1 MDLLEALAS
10 ARRPA
15 EAFAPFRFSAGKA
28 ADRAAMARLLKEG
41 LVTAAFDTLDAQVE
55 ELLSA
60 EDPAGRRSPQEKQD
74 RRRELM
80 DGATLDEWGSWF
92 FYPWSGR
99 LVHLL
104 PKEAFAALRS
114 DRNRYKIT
122 PTQQAL
128 LATFRVGVVGLSV
141 GAATALAL
149 AMEGPYGELR
159 LADPDTLGLSNL
171 NRLRA
176 SVHDLGVNKAVLAAR
191 AISEIDPYQKLT
203 VLKEGLSESSIER
216 FFLDGGALHLVIEE
230 CDDLRM
236 KLQVRH
242 RARALS
248 IPVVMETSDRGLLD
262 VERFDREDR
271 RPLLH
276 GLLEGVTPDSLEKL
290 NPAERVAEV
299 VKLLGPSQLSAEAAA
314 SILEMKVSLS
324 SWPQLASSV
333 ALGAGVAADTTRRIL
348 LGEQVPSG
356 RFRLD
361 PSVLLRPQKAEL
373 VASRL
378 APEPSSA
385 SQKAQEQPT
394 RPPDPAGVWPAAW
407 RALIGWATL
416 APSEGNRQPWR
427 FHAIGRKARA
437 TVEGG
442 AEPWVRRAD
451 LVSLGAAV
459 ETAVLAAPS
468 LYLGCEVES
477 VDPGGVFLV
486 LGEGDEPKGRGGELI
501 TRRRTVRAAVSG
513 DALSAAEQAALQAAC
528 GQGMARTVMVAAR
541 AAVEKLAPALA
552 AAERAELLIS
562 PLQRRRADDLRWSA
576 QAAARMDGMEVAAMG
591 LSTPEL
597 VQLSLWARPGAP
609 GLLSEIGGGRAV
621 EEMARQRLVAS
632 AALGAVLAEPTAE
645 GAVEAGRE
653 LVRLWL
659 KATELGLGLH
669 PLGALPGLLCW
680 LESEHTPVSRV
691 VNDLASRARETRGAL
706 GALGSEAVHVVF
718 RLIHAPIPSLHSLR
732 HPVDRMLAIEP
743 G

>member
-1 MDLLEALAS
+1 MDLSEALAS
-10 ARRPA
+10 ARRAA
-15 EAFAPFRFSAGKA
+15 EAFAPILFHPARASE
-28 ADRAAMARLLKEG
+28 RAAMERLLKEG
-41 LVTAAFDTLDAQVE
+41 LVTAAFDELESQLE

-60 EDPAGRRSPQEKQD
+60 EDPGHRRTPAEKSD
-74 RRRELM
+74 RRRELLG
-80 DGATLDEWGSWF
+80 GAAVQEWGSWF

-104 PKEAFAALRS
+104 PKEQFAQLRS

-122 PTQQAL
+122 PAQQAL

-141 GAATALAL
+141 GAATAVAL

-176 SVHDLGVNKAVLAAR
+176 GVHDLGVNKAVLAAR
-191 AISEIDPYQKLT
+191 AIAEIDPYQKVA
-203 VLKEGLSESSIER
+203 VLEEGLSEASIER
-216 FFLDGGALHLVIEE
+216 FFTEGGQLHLVIEE

-242 RARALS
+242 RARALA

-262 VERFDREDR
+262 VERFDRDDR

-290 NPAERVAEV
+290 GPAERVAEV
-299 VKLLGPSQLSAEAAA
+299 VKMLGPSQLSAEAAA

-333 ALGAGVAADTTRRIL
+333 ALGAGVAADTSRRIL

-361 PSVLLRPQKAEL
+361 PSMLLRPQQAER
-373 VASRL
+373 VGRHL

-385 SQKAQEQPT
+385 SRQAPEIA
-394 RPPDPAGVWPAAW
+394 RPPDPSGVWPAAW

-427 FHAIGRKARA
+427 FHAIGQKARA

-459 ETAVLAAPS
+459 ETAVLAAPA
-468 LYLGCEVES
+468 LYLGCAVES
-477 VDPGGVFLV
+477 VDEQGAFLV
-486 LGEGDEPKGRGGELI
+486 LGEGDRPRGKEGDLI
-501 TRRRTVRAAVSG
+501 VRRRTVRAAVPG
-513 DALSAAEQAALQAAC
+513 DALSAAELSALQAAC
-528 GQGMARTVMVAAR
+528 GKGLARTVLAASR
-541 AAVEKLAPALA
+541 AAVDKLAPPLA
-552 AAERAELLIS
+552 AAEWAELLIG
-562 PLQRRRADDLRWSA
+562 PLQRRRAADLRWNA
-576 QAAARMDGMEVAAMG
+576 QAATRMDGMEVAALG

-609 GLLSEIGGGRAV
+609 SLLSEIGGGRAV
-621 EEMARQRLVAS
+621 EDMARQRLWAS
-632 AALGAVLAEPTAE
+632 AALGAVLAEPTPQ

-653 LVRLWL
+653 LTRLWL

-680 LESEHTPVSRV
+680 LESEHAPVSKAV
-691 VNDLASRARETRGAL
+691 SSLAARAREARGLL

-718 RLIHAPIPSLHSLR
+718 RLIHAPIPQLRSLR
-732 HPVDRMLAIEP
+732 HPVDRVLAIEP